1 MQQQSFDFNTPK
13 VCYVMPRKPKISSPL
28 RELRLALGQTQKEF
42 AAELKLSCPWI
53 QALELGQKLMP
64 DELCDDIE
72 LKFGIKPG
80 SLKQKQGV
88 PVVWLF
94 EEATVA
100 ILPKQISEPIL
111 KDLRKLRGQPRER
124 LRYQISRW
132 KKMRPAMEE
141 RAPQKEIIEKLLIV
155 LIAASRERKQ
165 LTALWRL
172 DRWMENQIVSLD
184 LQESLRSVIRKR
196 EHTPGVLGRQPFV
209 ISMGALK
216 PQPSRRRKR

>member
-1 MQQQSFDFNTPK
+1 M
-13 VCYVMPRKPKISSPL
+13 

-42 AAELKLSCPWI
+42 ADMFGLSCSYG
-53 QALELGQKLMP
+53 QAIELGQRLLT

-100 ILPKQISEPIL
+100 ILPERISAPIL
-111 KDLRKLRGQPRER
+111 KELRKLRGKPRER

-132 KKMRPAMEE
+132 EEMRPAMEE
-141 RAPQKEIIEKLLIV
+141 KAPQKEIIEKLLIV
-155 LIAASRERKQ
+155 LIAAAKERKQ

-184 LQESLRSVIRKR
+184 LRKSLASTIQKCK
-196 EHTPGVLGRQPFV
+196 HTPGVLGKQPLVIPIKLLADSPKRQRPD
-209 ISMGALK
+209 G
-216 PQPSRRRKR
+216 QRRRARSKTSVSLRSRS

>member
-1 MQQQSFDFNTPK
+1 
-13 VCYVMPRKPKISSPL
+13 MPRKPKFSSPI

-42 AAELKLSCPWI
+42 ADMFGLSCSYG
-53 QALELGQKLMP
+53 QAIELGQRLLT

-100 ILPKQISEPIL
+100 ILPKRISKSIL
-111 KDLRKLRGQPRER
+111 KELRRLRSNPRSR

-132 KKMRPAMEE
+132 KEMAPAMEKH
-141 RAPQKEIIEKLLIV
+141 APREEVVAKLQV
-155 LIAASRERKQ
+155 LLDAAAAERKH
-165 LTALWRL
+165 LAMLWRL
-172 DRWMENQIVSLD
+172 DRWIEDQLASLSHNSIS
-184 LQESLRSVIRKR
+184 ETARKSGIR
-196 EHTPGVLGRQPFV
+196 GVLGKRPITLPLGSLVKQ
-209 ISMGALK
+209 
-216 PQPSRRRKR
+216 SRRSAQSKTSVAPRPR